1 MTDLSLFSEEQRKQ
15 IEQGIMRG
23 IDTSIY
29 ADPTF
34 APEKMAELRVALVK
48 KLDVTE
54 MLKAGGVLQ
63 MREVRFRLEAEQK

>member
-23 IDTSIY
+23 VDTSIY

-34 APEKMAELRVALVK
+34 APQKMAELRVALVK

-54 MLKAGGVLQ
+54 MLKAGGVPQ
-63 MREVRFRLEAEQK
+63 MKKVRFKLEAEQK